1 MSGFDPARIDTLCG
15 YCQLADAGCP
25 AFPLQTRSC
34 VEFRPYV
41 DSAHDAAVLI
51 AGGLREARDTVESQ
65 RRFKLLCDVIT
76 GAR

>member
-1 MSGFDPARIDTLCG
+1 MSRADLALIDTLCG
-15 YCQLADAGCP
+15 YCQVADAGCP

-34 VEFRPYV
+34 GMFRPYV

-51 AGGLREARDTVESQ
+51 AGGLREASDRAESR
-65 RRFKLLCDVIT
+65 RRFRLLCDVIT